1 MMINPGNGRGALLFG
16 RLALLLPRMLAGL
29 VSAVEAVEVV
39 ATLLE
44 ESGAETLQAVVLKP

>member
-1 MMINPGNGRGALLFG
+1 MFG

-44 ESGAETLQAVVLKP
+44 ESGAETLQAVVSEVVVLKP